1 MALECCDHLERGL
14 VIAAGFLDAVAIT
27 AQRALQPRH
36 QLAALAG
43 LDRGAVEI
51 KRGRAYPMP
60 DAGFAQQVPRKFLAR
75 ILLARR
81 CYVGMAE
88 DARGTD
94 RTAAGDDPFAERDH
108 RRALP
113 QREVACLLYT

>member
-1 MALECCDHLERGL
+1 MALERRDHLLRGV
-14 VIAAGFLDAVAIT
+14 VIAAGFLDAVTVT

-43 LDRGAVEI
+43 LDRGAVEVE
-51 KRGRAYPMP
+51 RGRAYPMP

-81 CYVGMAE
+81 RHVGMSQNA
-88 DARGTD
+88 DGTD
-94 RTAAGDDPFAERDH
+94 RPAPGDDRFAERDH
-108 RRALP
+108 
-113 QREVACLLYT
+113 